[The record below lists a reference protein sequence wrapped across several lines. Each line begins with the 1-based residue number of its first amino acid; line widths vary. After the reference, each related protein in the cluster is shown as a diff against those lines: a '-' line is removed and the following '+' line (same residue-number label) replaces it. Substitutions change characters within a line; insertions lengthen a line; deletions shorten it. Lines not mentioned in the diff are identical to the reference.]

1 MRRLLLG
8 VWAMTAAAQV
18 PAPVLD
24 GKLDDSFWKTV
35 PAAKLA
41 PLEEGVPAD
50 NGGEVRLVVRG
61 RYVLIAARLPEP
73 SGRVTAR
80 MTGLNP
86 NWEDEDLLR
95 VTVGPDIGYTDRV
108 IKVNP
113 FGARSIE
120 REGQSVF
127 LNADRYLIATSIG
140 ENEWT
145 VEMAVP
151 LNEVSAPG
159 PEPVLATVE
168 RFRAM
173 RPGTPQQRWRW
184 PRYEPA
190 TKLAVDPR
198 VPWDAPAP
206 QFRPQSL
213 GKR

>member
-8 VWAMTAAAQV
+8 VWAITRRAGTGTGSRRQARRF
-18 PAPVLD
+18 L
-24 GKLDDSFWKTV
+24 
-35 PAAKLA
+35 
-41 PLEEGVPAD
+41 LERLYPRRSWHPGAGVPAD

-127 LNADRYLIATSIG
+127 LNADRYLIATSMG
-140 ENEWT
+140 ET
-145 VEMAVP
+145 
-151 LNEVSAPG
+151 SG
-159 PEPVLATVE
+159 
-168 RFRAM
+168 R
-173 RPGTPQQRWRW
+173 
-184 PRYEPA
+184 
-190 TKLAVDPR
+190 
-198 VPWDAPAP
+198 
-206 QFRPQSL
+206 
-213 GKR
+213 